1 MARMMKALE
10 RVIIISLIA
19 MMSLVIIFATGE
31 LAWIIFVDLTTPPIL
46 VLEIDQLLEIF
57 GFFLLILIGIEL
69 LETIRAYVLER
80 VVHVEIV
87 LEVALIAIARKV
99 IILDAKDYPGVTLL
113 AVAALIASLA
123 IACHLERKARG
134 HVQTT
139 SDDPGS
145 WRESPPSST
154 EEGGHPS

>member
-1 MARMMKALE
+1 MHEYPILRD
-10 RVIIISLIA
+10 
-19 MMSLVIIFATGE
+19 LVIIFATGE

-46 VLEIDQLLEIF
+46 LLEIDQLLDIF

-69 LETIRAYVLER
+69 LETIRAYVVER

-113 AVAALIASLA
+113 GVAALIASLA
-123 IACHLERKARG
+123 IAYHLERKGRG
-134 HVQTT
+134 PAQTT
-139 SDDPGS
+139 SEEQGS
-145 WRESPPSST
+145 WRESPTSAT
-154 EEGGHPS
+154 EGGGDPS

>member
-1 MARMMKALE
+1 MTRIVKAIE
-10 RVIIISLIA
+10 RGVVSALIV
-19 MMSLVIIFATGE
+19 MMSVVVIFATGE
-31 LAWIIFVDLTTPPIL
+31 LAWIIVVDLTTAPIL
-46 VLEIDQLLEIF
+46 RLEIDQLLDIF

-123 IACHLERKARG
+123 IAYHLERRG
-134 HVQTT
+134 HRLAQTT
-139 SDDPGS
+139 SDKAGS
-145 WRESPPSST
+145 WREPPTPSSD
-154 EEGGHPS
+154 EGGHTA